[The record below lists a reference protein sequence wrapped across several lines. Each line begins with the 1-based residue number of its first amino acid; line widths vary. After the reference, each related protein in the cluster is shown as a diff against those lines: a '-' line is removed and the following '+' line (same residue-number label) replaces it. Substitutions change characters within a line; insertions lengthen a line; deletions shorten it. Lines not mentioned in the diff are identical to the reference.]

1 MMTLKTES
9 YSNMPTIKGSKITLR
24 PFRAD
29 DVEAVLIGDDETNRL
44 TGTHNSAFTREQ
56 VERYVANFAE
66 DDSRVGWVIADS
78 DSDNLEALGEV
89 IILDIDTNNRSAWI
103 RIAMYG
109 IDKVNRGYG
118 TEAMQLAVAHGFTEL
133 KLHRIAL
140 EVYAFN
146 PRAIRVYEKVGF
158 QREGIL
164 RDALFWDGEYVD
176 AIGMAI
182 LEDDWR
188 ALNQS

>member
-1 MMTLKTES
+1 
-9 YSNMPTIKGSKITLR
+9 MPTIKGTKITLR

-29 DVEAVLIGDDETNRL
+29 DVEAVLDSLVGDDETNRL

-56 VERYVANFAE
+56 IERYVANFAE

-89 IILDIDTNNRSAWI
+89 IILDIDTDNRSAWI

-109 IDKVNRGYG
+109 MDKVNRGYG

-176 AIGMAI
+176 AISMAI

-188 ALNQS
+188 ALSQS